1 MTAVHEDQNVQK
13 AEVQTATAVHRP
25 SRGDWRRR
33 ACRCHNIGEKN
44 TRWPQGRARHR

>member
-13 AEVQTATAVHRP
+13 AEVQTATAVRRP
-25 SRGDWRRR
+25 SRATGGGARVD
-33 ACRCHNIGEKN
+33 AIISEKN